1 MTRCLLRII
10 NISMQDS
17 IQNSMLTGVQL
28 GILQDESVA
37 SSASKTS
44 YAEEAL
50 ERIRQAI
57 VYGRLRP
64 NQRLVESEIAQK
76 LGMSRTPVREALK
89 QLEMQGYL
97 SKVPTGGMMVTDHSP
112 SQIRNLYEIR
122 EALETTA
129 IRLACQRATQEQVD
143 RATEYHNSSIEVIR
157 KRDIS
162 QFIELNSAFHNEL
175 LSACGNE
182 QLWSLIQTFRD
193 QVFDRRIVQV
203 FMGRDWRAMTTHHAR
218 MLEAVRQRNARLA
231 EKTLRDHI
239 RMALRIAVERL

>member
-1 MTRCLLRII
+1 
-10 NISMQDS
+10 MQDS